1 MKNDHM
7 FSSEEMQLVT
17 FVLGKENFG
26 IDIMNVQEIIRTPSI
41 TAVPQA
47 PPYVEGVTNLRGE
60 ILPVLDT
67 RIKFGMEQAQRDI
80 SSRVIVVDVQGK
92 KAGLSV
98 DAVSE
103 VLRVESDRIEK
114 TPAMATDMDM
124 STISGVVKINDGKK
138 LVMIVEAGNFCSV
151 EQTARKEIRSQ
162 NAVKDG
168 GKQEAEKKI
177 DEVQLVS
184 FLLGNEEFAIEIE
197 HVREIIRYPEIVK
210 VPNLPEYI
218 KGVISL
224 RDILMP
230 IVDMRIKLD
239 TGNEEIDDSTRIVVV
254 DVDNTR
260 IGLVVDRVYEVTR
273 IAKDTIFAPPQALSS
288 ESGEQLKGIARV
300 DGGKRIIMLLDSQEI
315 ISQEELQDIGSL
327 ENAEAGTGEEEILL
341 DEIDEEQMVVFG
353 LAGEQ
358 YGVRITQV
366 QEINRL
372 EKITRVPR
380 APRFVEGVINLR
392 GDVIPVIDLRKRFEI
407 EFKEYNE
414 FTRVIVSEINNK
426 KIGIIVDEVLEV
438 LRIGRQLVEDAPD
451 ILQDQQMHRFMDGIA
466 NLENRMIMML
476 NLENILVEKEWQRL
490 EGMKPEAKPK
500 AKAKQPKTSKLKKQ
514 GRGEK
519 NDKGTDS

>member
-1 MKNDHM
+1 MKNDHV

-17 FVLGKENFG
+17 FVLGQENFG

-67 RIKFGMEQAQRDI
+67 RVKFGMEQAERDV

-92 KAGLSV
+92 KVGLSV
-98 DAVSE
+98 DEVSE
-103 VLRVESDRIEK
+103 VLRVESNHIEA
-114 TPAMATDMDM
+114 TPAMAADMDM

-138 LVMIVEAGNFCSV
+138 LVMIMEAASLCQI
-151 EQTARKEIRSQ
+151 EQTARKETLNPNVKESGIR
-162 NAVKDG
+162 
-168 GKQEAEKKI
+168 ETEKKME
-177 DEVQLVS
+177 EVQLVS
-184 FLLGNEEFAIEIE
+184 FLLGDEEFALEIE

-210 VPNLPEYI
+210 VPNLPQYI

-224 RDILMP
+224 RDTLMP

-239 TGNEEIDDSTRIVVV
+239 TGNDEISESTRVVVV
-254 DVDNTR
+254 DADNTR
-260 IGLVVDRVYEVTR
+260 FGLVVDRVYEVTR
-273 IAKDTIFAPPQALSS
+273 IARETIFAPPQALGG

-300 DGGKRIIMLLDSQEI
+300 DGGKRIIMLLDPREI
-315 ISQEELQDIGSL
+315 VSREELQDIGSL
-327 ENAEAGTGEEEILL
+327 ENVEVNAGEEENFM
-341 DEIDEEQMVVFG
+341 DQIDEEQMVVFG

-372 EKITRVPR
+372 AKITKVPR

-407 EFKEYNE
+407 ESKDYNE
-414 FTRVIVSEINNK
+414 FTRVIVSDINKK

-438 LRIGRQLVEDAPD
+438 LRISRQLVEDAPD
-451 ILQDQQMHRFMDGIA
+451 ILQNQEIHSFMDGIA
-466 NLENRMIMML
+466 NLEKRMIMML
-476 NLENILVEKEWQRL
+476 NLENILVEKEWQKL
-490 EGMKPEAKPK
+490 KDMKPAE
-500 AKAKQPKTSKLKKQ
+500 KAKQSKTPRLKKQ